1 MKKFIISS
9 IVLTLGI
16 VLSAQ
21 DGRTVIL
28 QNLENNKAGT
38 GDIRLSATLK
48 STSRLFGDKN
58 DLTSVITI
66 IPSGTVLDVLA
77 SDSTYLNVIFEDTTG
92 YVFKRH
98 AAINASNLET
108 KPVVRQEAAQTQE
121 QTQQSQ
127 PVSRFSYLENKYGT
141 NMAARLVAGKIWKGM
156 NAEMI
161 RDSWGTPKKINRV
174 ISGNTIKEE
183 WIFNNTW
190 LYVENDRLV
199 EWGPIRR

>member
-1 MKKFIISS
+1 
-9 IVLTLGI
+9 
-16 VLSAQ
+16 
-21 DGRTVIL
+21 
-28 QNLENNKAGT
+28 
-38 GDIRLSATLK
+38 
-48 STSRLFGDKN
+48 
-58 DLTSVITI
+58 VITV

-98 AAINASNLET
+98 AVINASNLET
-108 KPVVRQEAAQTQE
+108 KPVVRQEAVQAQE

-156 NAEMI
+156 NSEMI
-161 RDSWGTPKKINRV
+161 RDSWGSPKKINRV

-199 EWGPIRR
+199 EWGPIKR